1 MELQG
6 SPAQTARKSNTSA
19 QFLRAS
25 AGQVWVGMVMA
36 VDITYR
42 LMVHQSGEFLQL
54 AELSYSPGRSTVHT
68 STLHMGLHWRAEGC
82 GECDYRITR
91 LSYRTVMP

>member
-1 MELQG
+1 M
-6 SPAQTARKSNTSA
+6 K
-19 QFLRAS
+19 
-25 AGQVWVGMVMA
+25 VMA

-68 STLHMGLHWRAEGC
+68 STLHMGLLWHCSVQKDAANATTE
-82 GECDYRITR
+82 
-91 LSYRTVMP
+91 LPVYRTEL